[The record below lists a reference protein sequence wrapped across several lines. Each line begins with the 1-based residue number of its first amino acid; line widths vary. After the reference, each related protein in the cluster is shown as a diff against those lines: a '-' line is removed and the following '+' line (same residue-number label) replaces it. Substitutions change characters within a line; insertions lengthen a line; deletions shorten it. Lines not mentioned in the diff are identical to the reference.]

1 MMPKI
6 RLAPEPED
14 APDTSVWPEDG
25 AAGAETT
32 IVPPAAAPAPALAW
46 SVGEDDT
53 VQLHQSWGSVWGRA
67 AVMVALAAAAAVV
80 IGILGWVGFQ
90 RDDAPLV
97 PPPSAMPAAAL
108 PPIST
113 AAQAPTMTVQAAPPI
128 VTVTPAA
135 PSPPAA
141 PHAATPDDDEFVA
154 LAISPRAIGIPT
166 MSGEGG
172 FGRAGTQA
180 KADQIALS
188 ECRAA
193 SGNDDCLTVNAGMFH
208 GCVAYAVNSAT
219 YSWAGGSGAD
229 ESQARMDATRRLG
242 KIPTFV
248 AAKCSSPPD
257 VTPAAPQGE

>member
-1 MMPKI
+1 MLFRSAVI
-6 RLAPEPED
+6 LACF
-14 APDTSVWPEDG
+14 AV
-25 AAGAETT
+25 AAF
-32 IVPPAAAPAPALAW
+32 
-46 SVGEDDT
+46 
-53 VQLHQSWGSVWGRA
+53 
-67 AVMVALAAAAAVV
+67 V
-80 IGILGWVGFQ
+80 IGIVGWVSGHPGDGTSVVSSIPQTTFT
-90 RDDAPLV
+90 
-97 PPPSAMPAAAL
+97 MPAAAL

-113 AAQAPTMTVQAAPPI
+113 AAQAPIMTVQAAPPI
-128 VTVTPAA
+128 ATVTPAA
-135 PSPPAA
+135 PSRTAA
-141 PHAATPDDDEFVA
+141 TPAATPDDDEFVA

-172 FGRAGTQA
+172 FGMAGTQA

-193 SGNDDCLTVNAGMFH
+193 SGNDDCLTVNAGIFH

-229 ESQARMDATRRLG
+229 ESQARMDATHRLG

-257 VTPAAPQGE
+257 VTPDAPQGE